1 MENQYSTLK
10 DLEEEI
16 KSEKWFC
23 KICDTPITKW
33 QHECNDDICTFCQED
48 LDREGE
54 DNEL

>member
-16 KSEKWFC
+16 KSEKRFC